1 MTVDHDAPTPAY
13 EQLAA
18 ILRAKIKAG
27 EWRSGPLPSIKE
39 LQQEHDVGRD
49 TALRAID
56 VLRQEGL
63 VFTVKRRGTYVTQNG
78 HQNTPGSKDTT

>member
-1 MTVDHDAPTPAY
+1 VTVDHDAPTPAY
-13 EQLAA
+13 EQLAS
-18 ILRAKIKAG
+18 ILRAKIEAG
-27 EWRSGPLPSIKE
+27 EWRSGPLPSVKQ
-39 LQQEHDVGRD
+39 LQQEHGVGRD

-63 VFTVKRRGTYVTQNG
+63 VFTVARRGTYVVQNA